1 MSDQMQRQRRGCG
14 GHPALRAKC
23 DAPVTSISKLKSFE
37 KPKPCKRKQ
46 RTCLV
51 RSRLRCRP
59 RKARC
64 RRGLGSS
71 RKRRAPCWRQA
82 GLGPPAPP
90 AASRGS
96 PGTFLTARSWGQRG
110 HARPAGDPRGDR
122 AGHPSLRTNL
132 GNRRGSTGASGPGT
146 GLRQADPRPRE
157 ACRNASHAC
166 RTPRRLTPRATP
178 PPAPG
183 RDGGGTRAP
192 FLHPV
197 GTRPGASVRTPRARP
212 PTRSCRGRGGSHAG
226 RGRVRPWHLC
236 LPRLDPS
243 EDTNKRRGH
252 DGQDGP
258 CGDRLLGVLQVPG
271 PVRARHDACS
281 RGQSWHIPCKPGK
294 HRPAGHGPSEA
305 EPGWRRPGPR
315 PRCAGEARAGEGRV
329 STGPGLT
336 REGPGQTHCSDG
348 LHFSQATWRLG
359 LLLFRTGAG

>member
-1 MSDQMQRQRRGCG
+1 MARHTLGSRAHWPLPQSPRASGVSHGLSQGPLHPQLRRVQGDMWSLGSRLEQEQDDMSDQMQRQQRGCG

-23 DAPVTSISKLKSFE
+23 DTPVTLISKLKSFE

-166 RTPRRLTPRATP
+166 RTPRAAYSTRHAT
-178 PPAPG
+178 
-183 RDGGGTRAP
+183 
-192 FLHPV
+192 
-197 GTRPGASVRTPRARP
+197 SRARP
-212 PTRSCRGRGGSHAG
+212 
-226 RGRVRPWHLC
+226 
-236 LPRLDPS
+236 
-243 EDTNKRRGH
+243 
-252 DGQDGP
+252 
-258 CGDRLLGVLQVPG
+258 
-271 PVRARHDACS
+271 
-281 RGQSWHIPCKPGK
+281 
-294 HRPAGHGPSEA
+294 
-305 EPGWRRPGPR
+305 
-315 PRCAGEARAGEGRV
+315 
-329 STGPGLT
+329 
-336 REGPGQTHCSDG
+336 
-348 LHFSQATWRLG
+348 
-359 LLLFRTGAG
+359 